1 MAASAV
7 VMGAGA
13 TTSVCGV
20 GARAGAF
27 TGDGADVFAGGASA
41 FAGGGGGG
49 VGARTG
55 AGDGDAGADDGASAC
70 DTGARVRVGAVGVG
84 GDTLAPLSESISI
97 LPLFQLIPQELQS
110 VFVPSGPRRHMGVS
124 LVPQ

>member
-13 TTSVCGV
+13 TTGVCGV
-20 GARAGAF
+20 GPRAGAF
-27 TGDGADVFAGGASA
+27 TGGGAGVFAGGPGA
-41 FAGGGGGG
+41 FVGGGGGG
-49 VGARTG
+49 VGARAG
-55 AGDGDAGADDGASAC
+55 AGDGDAGAGGAGAC
-70 DTGARVRVGAVGVG
+70 ATGARVRVGAVGVG